1 MIPWKQLGAAL
12 TPDDGNEVG
21 LFSRGSEFSIRV
33 SGQELMNS
41 RMFGSEKELARL
53 ACKALGP
60 NPGPRVLIGGLGM
73 GFTLAA
79 ALGALP
85 ENAGVVVAELLPDL
99 VLWNREHLSHLAG
112 SPLDD
117 PRVMVE
123 VGDVVRLLVKPAGNY
138 DAVILDVDNGPGA
151 LTQEG
156 NAWLYTTQG
165 LRAIH
170 KVLAPKGVL
179 GVWSAIDS
187 PPFTRRLKE
196 CGYHPEVH
204 RVRARENGKGARHTL
219 WIAIR
224 R

>member
-1 MIPWKQLGAAL
+1 MIPWKQLGSAL
-12 TPDDGNEVG
+12 TPEDGNPVG
-21 LFSRGSEFSIRV
+21 LFCRGSEFSIRV

-41 RMFGSEKELARL
+41 RMSGSEKQLARL
-53 ACKALGP
+53 ACEALGP
-60 NPGPRVLIGGLGM
+60 NLKPRVLIGGLGM

-79 ALGALP
+79 ALEALP
-85 ENAGVVVAELLPDL
+85 QSAGVVVAELLPEL
-99 VLWNREHLSHLAG
+99 VLWNRDHLAHLAG

-117 PRVMVE
+117 DRVAVE
-123 VGDVVRLLVKPAGNY
+123 VGDVVKLLVRPARTF

-156 NAWLYTTQG
+156 NAWIYTTQG
-165 LRAIH
+165 LRAIR
-170 KVLAPKGVL
+170 KCLAPKGVL

-196 CGYHPEVH
+196 CGFYPEVH
-204 RVRARENGKGARHTL
+204 RVRARETGKGARHTL
-219 WIAIR
+219 WIATR